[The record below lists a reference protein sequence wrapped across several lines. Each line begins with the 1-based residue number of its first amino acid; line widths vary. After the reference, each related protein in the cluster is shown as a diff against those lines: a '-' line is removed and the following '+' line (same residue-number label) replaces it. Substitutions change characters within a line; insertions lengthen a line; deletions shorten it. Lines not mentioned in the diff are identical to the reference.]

1 MEKIFTND
9 RLTGLLRGRL
19 FINRVSKELKKK
31 EQNGEKCAIFY
42 IDIDNFQ
49 IINDIYGYIFGDKVM
64 KQIGDRF
71 KQYIDSSKGIVSRIG
86 SDEFLIF
93 YPAVQS
99 KEKIY

>member
-49 IINDIYGYIFGDKVM
+49 IINDIYG
-64 KQIGDRF
+64 
-71 KQYIDSSKGIVSRIG
+71 
-86 SDEFLIF
+86 
-93 YPAVQS
+93 
-99 KEKIY
+99 